1 MGKRSRVD
9 HICKWGGIRSAIQG
23 TTNRSRR
30 FGPVGAVSAILWRH
44 TTDWI
49 ISHKQVCP
57 AVLSPIVNV
66 VIWRRWWNART
77 EQRSGLTNFQQI
89 QCSKLMQK
97 VTISTCHSAKGLEF
111 PVVIIPSGNLFVR
124 IEKSS
129 LLMDVIVDQNTFPFY
144 RTEDI
149 DEERFISF
157 RNIRSKLTSVI
168 LQAPFIRCMYSSP
181 MFIVPPL
188 FGEKASRGTDKRQV
202 PFRLHLYTTGE
213 GHGTVL
219 PLISV
224 LTLTTAPGTVQLQY
238 ASLSSHWPRS
248 DLSSSQTKAPRRIG
262 NWTKARGVVSIFV
275 SHFGHRNIDVSFRE
289 LSGDHVQPTHQNPGG
304 GMATISLKGAKS
316 SIVNV
321 PVGGGMLHPVTSV
334 YLST

>member
-1 MGKRSRVD
+1 
-9 HICKWGGIRSAIQG
+9 
-23 TTNRSRR
+23 
-30 FGPVGAVSAILWRH
+30 
-44 TTDWI
+44 
-49 ISHKQVCP
+49 
-57 AVLSPIVNV
+57 
-66 VIWRRWWNART
+66 
-77 EQRSGLTNFQQI
+77 
-89 QCSKLMQK
+89 MQK

-238 ASLSSHWPRS
+238 ASLSSH
-248 DLSSSQTKAPRRIG
+248 
-262 NWTKARGVVSIFV
+262 
-275 SHFGHRNIDVSFRE
+275 
-289 LSGDHVQPTHQNPGG
+289 
-304 GMATISLKGAKS
+304 
-316 SIVNV
+316 
-321 PVGGGMLHPVTSV
+321 
-334 YLST
+334 